1 MTDHA
6 ARRTTQIPVF
16 TLANGH
22 DVVLHVHEV
31 KGSQAGPTLGLIA
44 GVHGDEPL
52 SLEIVRRAVV
62 EADPSTLRGTIL
74 AISVANPY
82 AIQALTRN
90 TPLDMSNLNRI
101 FPGDPNGLL
110 SDQLAHAIAT
120 QFIPRCSH
128 LIDFHSGGNLS
139 TVDYVYVPDE
149 RASALG
155 MAFGCEIVYRGASP
169 AGSTADYAGGKGI
182 PAVISELGGGQANND
197 HFIAKGV
204 RGVNNVLKQLGMRDG
219 TPELPPRRTLIT
231 ELITLR
237 PHHGGF
243 MYSNMKVGQLGSSVP
258 KGTTLGR
265 ILSPYT
271 FEVLEEV
278 KAPFEPSILVLVR
291 ESITKVDPGDYGFMV
306 ANGATAQ
313 PL

>member
-1 MTDHA
+1 MTEHA
-6 ARRTTQIPVF
+6 ARRTTPIRLF

-22 DVVLHVHEV
+22 EVVLHVHEV
-31 KGSQAGPTLGLIA
+31 KGSQSGPTLGLIA

-52 SLEIVRRAVV
+52 SIEIVRRVVV
-62 EADPSTLRGTIL
+62 ETDPATLRGTIL

-110 SDQLAHAIAT
+110 SDQIAHAIAT
-120 QFIPRCSH
+120 EFIPRCTY
-128 LIDFHSGGNLS
+128 LIDFHSGGNLA
-139 TVDYVYVPDE
+139 TVDYVYLPDD
-149 RASALG
+149 ASSAMG
-155 MAFGCEIVYRGASP
+155 KAYSCEILYRGASP
-169 AGSTADYAGGKGI
+169 PGSTADFAGRKGI
-182 PAVISELGGGQANND
+182 PTIISELGGGQANND

-204 RGVNNVLKQLGMRDG
+204 RGVNNVLKHLGMRDG
-219 TPELPPRRTLIT
+219 KPELPPKRTLLT
-231 ELITLR
+231 ELLTLR

-243 MYSNMKVGQLGSSVP
+243 MYSNMKVAQLGSSVP
-258 KGTTLGR
+258 KGTSLGR
-265 ILSPYT
+265 ILNPYT

-278 KAPFEPSILVLVR
+278 KAPFDPSILVLVR

-306 ANGATAQ
+306 GNAATAQ
-313 PL
+313 AL